1 MALIPEE
8 IVSQVIDRSDI
19 VEIISG
25 YTPLKKAGRNFKAN
39 CPFHHEKTP
48 SFVVNPDKQIYHCFG
63 CGVGGNVVGFV
74 MKQERLEFP
83 EAIRFLAERV
93 NVIIPQSAYETK
105 AYDLKDDLIKI
116 NELAREY
123 FHNNLLSDKSAAGNK
138 ARSYLE
144 NRGISVETVKAFQLG
159 LALEEWDGLFKFLKS
174 KDISIQLIEKAGLII
189 ARDDKKGYYDRF
201 RNRIVF
207 PILDSKGKCRAFGA
221 RIMDDK
227 DAKAGAK
234 YINSPE
240 TNVYTKGHYLY
251 GFHLAKEVIG
261 QKDYALVVE
270 GYIDC
275 IMPYQEGVQNIVA
288 SLGTALT
295 TEQIRFLHRYTK
307 NIIFLYDADAAGEAA
322 MLRSLDKLLEEGM
335 DVKIA
340 RLTEN
345 EDPDSFIKKFGIK
358 AFDKCILTA
367 QTLFDY
373 KLDKLLKLYDV
384 RTLEGKAKIS
394 SDMLQTISKFSH
406 EILKA
411 GYVTKLSQV
420 LFVSEAA
427 LTAELKKIQ
436 QQPGPRETQ
445 AIENMIEPKAQ
456 SPRRV
461 VEWHILKLLIEEES
475 LIPLTKEDVSLQDFQ
490 DKNIREAISRM
501 FDLFEQGKSI
511 RDLVGH
517 IEDQSMRH
525 LITSAIADE
534 SFVINDK
541 QKMYQDCVLRIKQER
556 TRNERQHILHEMR
569 QAEMSG
575 DQTKLEEL
583 TKKFNQSVRR

>member
-25 YTPLKKAGRNFKAN
+25 YTPLKKVGRNFKAN

-63 CGVGGNVVGFV
+63 CGVGGNIVGFV

-93 NVIIPQSAYETK
+93 NVVIPQSAYETK
-105 AYDLKDDLIKI
+105 AYDLKDDIIKV
-116 NELAREY
+116 NELTREY
-123 FHNNLLSDKSAAGNK
+123 FHNNLLSDKSAASNK
-138 ARSYLE
+138 ARDYLE
-144 NRGISVETVKAFQLG
+144 KRGISIETVKTFQIG
-159 LALEEWDGLFKFLKS
+159 FALEEWDGLFKYLKS

-201 RNRIVF
+201 RNRIIF

-251 GFHLAKEVIG
+251 GFHLAKEIIS
-261 QKDYALVVE
+261 QKDYALIVE

-275 IMPYQEGVQNIVA
+275 IMPFQEGVQNIVA

-322 MLRSLDKLLEEGM
+322 MLRSLDKLIEEGM

-340 RLTEN
+340 RLSEN

-373 KLDKLLKLYDV
+373 KLDKLLKVYDV

-394 SDMLQTISKFSH
+394 SEMLQTIGKFSH
-406 EILKA
+406 EVLKA
-411 GYVTKLSQV
+411 GYIQKLSQV

-427 LTAELKKIQ
+427 LIAELKKIQ
-436 QQPGPRETQ
+436 QQSVSKETQ
-445 AIENMIEPKAQ
+445 PLEKKIEPKAHV
-456 SPRRV
+456 PRRV

-475 LIPLTKEDVSLQDFQ
+475 FIPLTKEDVSLQDFQ
-490 DKNIREAISRM
+490 DQSIREAISRM

-511 RDLVGH
+511 RDLVSH

-534 SFVINDK
+534 SFVMNDK

-556 TRNERQHILHEMR
+556 TRNERQNILHEMR

-575 DQTKLEEL
+575 DQIKLEEL